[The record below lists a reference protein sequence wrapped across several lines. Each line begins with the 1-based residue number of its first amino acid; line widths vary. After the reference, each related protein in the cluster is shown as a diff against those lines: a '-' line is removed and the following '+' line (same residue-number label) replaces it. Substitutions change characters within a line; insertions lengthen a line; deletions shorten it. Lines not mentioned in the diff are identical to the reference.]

1 MTLRRASRGQGA
13 RSARLSRRALLALCV
28 VACLERDRAKDGEVR
43 AEFGIFYGG
52 QVQEREQIPF
62 EIDSARQ
69 TFGFRLQLDSAPRD
83 ALDIRWELAMPGAGR
98 LRRDSQGRLARPRK
112 VLLGQARWRPG
123 ETTFEQTL
131 PLSAGDPLGLWS
143 IRVLVGSRVVLDRPF
158 LVYDALERS
167 RNTPPPFASDAGL

>member
-1 MTLRRASRGQGA
+1 VNLSCALVLRA
-13 RSARLSRRALLALCV
+13 ARLTRRALLVFCL
-28 VACLERDRAKDGEVR
+28 VACFERTRPNDGEVR

-52 QVQEREQIPF
+52 QVQERHQIPF
-62 EIDSARQ
+62 EIDAARQ
-69 TFGFRLQLDSAPRD
+69 TFGFRLQLDPAPGD
-83 ALDIRWELAMPGAGR
+83 ALDIHWELAMAGAGR
-98 LRRDSQGRLARPRK
+98 PRRDSQGRLARPRK

-143 IRVLVGSRVVLDRPF
+143 IRVLVGGRVVLDRPF

-167 RNTPPPFASDAGL
+167 RNRPPPFDSDAGL